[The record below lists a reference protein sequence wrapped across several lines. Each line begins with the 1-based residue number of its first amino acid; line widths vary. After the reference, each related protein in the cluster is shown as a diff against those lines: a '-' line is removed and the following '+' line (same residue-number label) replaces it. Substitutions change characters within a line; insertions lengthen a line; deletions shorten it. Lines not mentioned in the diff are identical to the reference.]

1 MKLKFILSIIF
12 SIYILINI
20 ASTQTP
26 TPTPTPIYKASC
38 IWWVKYDANSIEKSG
53 NFTNPFS
60 NLKSAIDK
68 VSNINSGCDEKN
80 ATITRVI
87 YIIASDKD
95 DMKNVYKGSGS
106 NTYITVS
113 DIFYRFPIL
122 IQAIDDQTNYIF
134 NETSPLLPRA
144 STDKYATFVGS
155 SPNEYIIYFQSALT
169 PITIRGLQ
177 FRYGG
182 FSTDD
187 FRQASVVTTSSIAVS
202 FEYCLFRD
210 NIGGSSG
217 ALFYN
222 SQSSAHIESCIFENN
237 TASTGNGGG
246 IYLPSGT
253 AKLQIKNSTFK
264 NNVAQN
270 GGGIYCAYQYLT
282 MTSNKF
288 ISNTALKSGGGLYT
302 FEVADITSVSWD
314 YLLFDSNKA
323 INGSGLFDNNS
334 ANQYYGAT
342 FISNEA
348 TENGGGSYL
357 LDSRVFIQVSNYQSN
372 KAVRGGGIFALDQ
385 QPYFKSQLFVR
396 DANFTMNSAS
406 DNGGAIYCNN
416 ATARFNT
423 LNLFEENTAANSSS
437 STDYC
442 TSSCVTSPG
451 DCGCPGG
458 CGIKSNSK
466 DPNSDAKIA
475 VAIFIPITAI
485 LLGVVGFLLWRTH
498 AKSRG
503 MRTKTAAP
511 YDEIRLSP
519 SSQDNDDQ
527 L

>member
-1 MKLKFILSIIF
+1 MKLKFILFIIF
-12 SIYILINI
+12 SIYILINT
-20 ASTQTP
+20 ASSQS
-26 TPTPTPIYKASC
+26 YNSSC
-38 IWWVKYDANSIEKSG
+38 IWWVDYGADPIVQNGDFLK
-53 NFTNPFS
+53 PFS

-68 VSNINSGCDEKN
+68 VSMINSGCDVKN
-80 ATITRVI
+80 STTTRVI
-87 YIIASDKD
+87 YIVASDKD
-95 DMKNVYKGSGS
+95 DNEKVYKGSGS
-106 NTYITVS
+106 NTYITIS

-122 IQAIDDQTNYIF
+122 IQAIDKQASYTF
-134 NETSPLLPRA
+134 NESSPLLPMA
-144 STDKYATFVGS
+144 STDNYATFVGS
-155 SPNEYIIYFQSALT
+155 SEHEYIIYFQSALT
-169 PITIRGLQ
+169 PFIIRGLQ
-177 FRYGG
+177 FKNGG

-187 FRQASVVTTSSIAVS
+187 FRQASVITTSSTIVS
-202 FEYCLFRD
+202 FENCLFRD
-210 NIGGSSG
+210 NVGGTSG

-222 SQSSAHIESCIFENN
+222 SQSSAHIENCIFENN
-237 TASTGNGGG
+237 KASKGDGGA
-246 IYLPSGT
+246 IYLPAGT
-253 AKLQIKNSTFK
+253 AKLQIRNSIFK
-264 NNVAQN
+264 NNNAIN

-282 MTSNKF
+282 MNSNKF

-302 FEVADITSVSWD
+302 LAVADITSVSWD
-314 YLLFDSNKA
+314 HLLFDSNKA

-334 ANQYYGAT
+334 ANQYYNAT

-357 LDSRVFIQVSNYQSN
+357 LDSRIFMQQSNYQSN
-372 KAVRGGGIFALDQ
+372 KAARGGGIFALDME
-385 QPYFKSQLFVR
+385 PYFKSQLFIR

-406 DNGGAIYCNN
+406 ENGGAIYCNN

-423 LNLFEENTAANSSS
+423 LNLFEDNSATNSSS

-451 DCGCPGG
+451 GCGCPGG
-458 CGIKSNSK
+458 CGIESDNDK
-466 DPNSDAKIA
+466 DPNTDAKIA

>member
-1 MKLKFILSIIF
+1 MKLKFILFIIF

-20 ASTQTP
+20 ASTQT
-26 TPTPTPIYKASC
+26 TPTYKDNC
-38 IWWVKYDANSIEKSG
+38 IWWVKYDANPTEKSG
-53 NFTNPFS
+53 SFTNPFS

-68 VSNINSGCDEKN
+68 ISTVKSGCDEKDI
-80 ATITRVI
+80 TITRVI
-87 YIIASDKD
+87 YIIASHKD
-95 DMKNVYKGSGS
+95 DMEKVYRGSGS

-122 IQAIDDQTNYIF
+122 IQAIDEQTTYTF
-134 NETSPLLPRA
+134 NETSPLLPMA

-169 PITIRGLQ
+169 PITVRGLQ
-177 FRYGG
+177 FRNGG

-187 FRQASVVTTSSIAVS
+187 FRQASVVTTSAITVS
-202 FEYCLFRD
+202 FEYCLFRY
-210 NIGGSSG
+210 NVGGSSG

-222 SQSSAHIESCIFENN
+222 SQSSAHMESCIFENN
-237 TASTGNGGG
+237 TSTTGNGGG
-246 IYLPSGT
+246 INLPPGT
-253 AKLQIKNSTFK
+253 AKLQIRNSIFK
-264 NNVAQN
+264 NNLALN

-282 MTSNKF
+282 MNSNKF

-302 FEVADITSVSWD
+302 LAVADITSVTWD

-323 INGSGLFDNNS
+323 SNGSGLFDNNS
-334 ANQYYGAT
+334 ANQYYKAT

-357 LDSRVFIQVSNYQSN
+357 LDSRIFMQQSNYQSN
-372 KAVRGGGIFALDQ
+372 KAARGGGIFALDVE
-385 QPYFKSQLFVR
+385 PYFKSQLFVR
-396 DANFTMNSAS
+396 DANFTMNSATE
-406 DNGGAIYCNN
+406 NGGAIYCNN

-423 LNLFEENTAANSSS
+423 LNLFEDNSATNSSS
-437 STDYC
+437 ATDYC

-451 DCGCPGG
+451 DCGCPSG
-458 CGIKSNSK
+458 CGIKSNDK
-466 DPNSDAKIA
+466 DPNTDAKIA
-475 VAIFIPITAI
+475 VAIFIPITAV

>member
-20 ASTQTP
+20 ASSV
-26 TPTPTPIYKASC
+26 PIYTDNC
-38 IWWVKYDANSIEKSG
+38 IWWVKYDANSVEKNG

-60 NLKSAIDK
+60 NLKAAIDK

-80 ATITRVI
+80 ITITRVI

-95 DMKNVYKGSGS
+95 DKNVYTGSGS
-106 NTYITVS
+106 NTFITVS

-122 IQAIDDQTNYIF
+122 IQAIDEQTTYQF
-134 NETSPLLPRA
+134 NESSPLLPMA
-144 STDKYATFVGS
+144 SPNRYATFVGS

-169 PITIRGLQ
+169 PITVRGLQ
-177 FRYGG
+177 FKNGG

-187 FRQASVVTTSSIAVS
+187 FRQASVVTTSSISVS

-210 NIGGSSG
+210 NVGGSSG

-222 SQSSAHIESCIFENN
+222 SQTAAHIESCIFENN
-237 TASTGNGGG
+237 KASTGNGGG
-246 IYLPSGT
+246 IYLPAGT
-253 AKLQIKNSTFK
+253 AKLEIRNSIFR
-264 NNVAQN
+264 NNMAIN
-270 GGGIYCAYQYLT
+270 GGGIYCAYQYLI
-282 MTSNKF
+282 MHSNKF
-288 ISNTALKSGGGLYT
+288 ISNTASKSGGGLYT
-302 FEVADITSVSWD
+302 LAVADITSVSWD

-323 INGSGLFDNNS
+323 INGSGLFDSQS
-334 ANQYYGAT
+334 ANQYYNAT
-342 FISNEA
+342 FISNVA

-357 LDSRVFIQVSNYQSN
+357 LDSKVFIQLSNYQLN
-372 KAVRGGGIFALDQ
+372 KAARGGGIFALDSESG
-385 QPYFKSQLFVR
+385 FKTQLFVR
-396 DANFTMNSAS
+396 DANFTMNSATE
-406 DNGGAIYCNN
+406 NGGAIYCNN

-423 LNLFEENTAANSSS
+423 LNEFTDNSATNSSS

-451 DCGCPGG
+451 GCGCPGG
-458 CGIKSNSK
+458 CGIKSNDK
-466 DPNSDAKIA
+466 NPNTDAKIA
-475 VAIFIPITAI
+475 VAIFIPITAV

-498 AKSRG
+498 SKSRG

>member
-1 MKLKFILSIIF
+1 MKLKFILFIIF

-20 ASTQTP
+20 ASTQT
-26 TPTPTPIYKASC
+26 TDYDDNC
-38 IWWVKYDANSIEKSG
+38 IWWVKYDADSKDQSG
-53 NFTNPFS
+53 TFLNPFS

-68 VSNINSGCDEKN
+68 ISMPNSGCDIKN
-80 ATITRVI
+80 TETTRVI

-95 DMKNVYKGSGS
+95 DNEKVYKGSGS
-106 NTYITVS
+106 NTYITIS
-113 DIFYRFPIL
+113 DILYRFPIL
-122 IQAIDDQTNYIF
+122 IQAIDEQTTYIF
-134 NETSPLLPRA
+134 NKSALLPMA

-169 PITIRGLQ
+169 PIIIRGLQ
-177 FRYGG
+177 FRNGG
-182 FSTDD
+182 YSTDD
-187 FRQASVVTTSSIAVS
+187 FRQASVITTSSTTVS
-202 FEYCLFRD
+202 FENCLFRY
-210 NIGGSSG
+210 NIGGTSG

-222 SQSSAHIESCIFENN
+222 SRSSAHIDSCIFENN
-237 TASTGNGGG
+237 NASKGNGGG
-246 IYLPSGT
+246 IYLPDGT
-253 AKLQIKNSTFK
+253 AKLQIRNSIFK
-264 NNVAQN
+264 NNIAIN
-270 GGGIYCAYQYLT
+270 GGGIYCAYQYIT

-288 ISNTALKSGGGLYT
+288 ISNTASKSGGGLYT
-302 FEVADITSVSWD
+302 LAVADITSVSWD
-314 YLLFDSNKA
+314 HLLFDSNKA

-334 ANQYYGAT
+334 ANQYYNAT

-357 LDSRVFIQVSNYQSN
+357 LDSRIFMQQSNYQSN
-372 KAVRGGGIFALDQ
+372 KAARGGGIFALDME
-385 QPYFKSQLFVR
+385 PYFKSQLFIR

-406 DNGGAIYCNN
+406 ENGGAIYCNN

-423 LNLFEENTAANSSS
+423 LNLFKDNSATNSSS

-458 CGIKSNSK
+458 CGIESDDK
-466 DPNSDAKIA
+466 DPNTDAKIA
-475 VAIFIPITAI
+475 VAIFIPVTAI